1 MSTLSLSQEFEILTQ
16 KSTKEVMRC
25 VFKNLTGYKLARQND
40 SYEDFLNAVRGMG
53 TRK

>member
-1 MSTLSLSQEFEILTQ
+1 MSTLTLSQEFEILTQ
-16 KSTKEVMRC
+16 ASTKAVMRC
-25 VFKNLTGYKLARQND
+25 VFTNLSGYKLARQND